1 MKPHLLDI
9 LRNVNW
15 SEGYQAGTLLQS
27 RLLHKL
33 GVCHGFAGISMP
45 PPKGLHTVEQVHGN
59 HAVRVHADS
68 SPSSQMKA
76 DALWTNTAS
85 SGVAVRT
92 ADCLPVLF
100 VAPQENQVAAAHAG
114 WRGLTQGIL
123 IETLALFS
131 ENPNAITVCIGPS
144 ISRNNFEVGIEVVD
158 AFCGPAMRLKDYQ
171 VGYAISKGKNDRWHI
186 DLQTS
191 AVLQLLNL
199 GVSPKNIEV
208 IQTCTF
214 QESKEWYS
222 YRRSQKLLGSNW
234 SWIYC

>member
-1 MKPHLLDI
+1 MKPNLLDT

-15 SEGYQAGTLLQS
+15 SEGYQAETTLQS

-33 GVCHGFAGISMP
+33 GVSHGFAGVFTSHP
-45 PPKGLHTVEQVHGN
+45 EGLHTVDQVHGN

-68 SPSSQMKA
+68 SPSSQIKA
-76 DALWTNTAS
+76 DALWTNTARL
-85 SGVAVRT
+85 GVAVRT

-131 ENPNAITVCIGPS
+131 ANPSEMTVCIGPS
-144 ISRNNFEVGIEVVD
+144 ISRQNFEVGVEVVD
-158 AFCGPAMRLKDYQ
+158 ALCGPAMRLKEDQ
-171 VGYAISKGKNDRWHI
+171 LGYAVSKGKGDRWHI

-222 YRRSQKLLGSNW
+222 YRRSQKVLGSNW
-234 SWIYC
+234 SWVYC